1 MPKHVLTKH
10 PLTTLGLVVALILAF
25 CPAAKSEKLV
35 IGYSAVSALQL
46 PYWIAKDAG
55 LFRAEGLDS
64 DLVYVSSSPTMAQ
77 AMLGGNI
84 AISTANSQV
93 ITDIGM
99 QGGDL
104 VAVGA
109 GVNVIAFYVLA
120 PPEINSIKD
129 LKGKTVGV
137 TRFGSVSDF
146 AMRYLLQ
153 KYGLEPIRDV
163 PLVQIGGQPEQAA
176 ALSKRLIY
184 AAAISYPMVYVAEQA
199 GMKILTNLAKE
210 DVPFLHVGIT
220 TSRSF
225 LTNHRPQVKA
235 VLRAYSR
242 AVHFMYSR
250 KDSAK
255 AILARYSKISDPGMI
270 DGSLQYAYD
279 FLEKIP
285 LVKPQAFQSTLDES
299 AKKNPKAKQ
308 VRPEQFYDNSLVQ
321 EMVDEGFFKALWSEP
336 RK

>member
-1 MPKHVLTKH
+1 MSKKHLLLK
-10 PLTTLGLVVALILAF
+10 LGILFGLVFVLA
-25 CPAAKSEKLV
+25 PVVMAQKLM

-55 LFRAEGLDS
+55 LFRSEGLDS

-104 VAVGA
+104 VAIGA

-120 PPEINSIKD
+120 PPEISSIKD

-146 AMRYLLQ
+146 AIRHLLQ
-153 KYGLEPIRDV
+153 KYGLEPVRDV

-184 AAAISYPMVYVAEQA
+184 AAAISYPMAYVAEQA

-225 LTNHRPQVKA
+225 LAAHRPQAKA

-242 AVHFMYSR
+242 AVQFMYTR
-250 KDSAK
+250 KDNAK
-255 AILARYSKISDPGMI
+255 AILARYSKINDPGMI

-279 FLEKIP
+279 FLEKVP
-285 LVKPQAFQSTLDES
+285 LVKAQAFQLTLDES
-299 AKKNPKAKQ
+299 AKKNPRARQ
-308 VRPEQFYDNSLVQ
+308 VRAEQFYDNSLVQ
-321 EMVDEGFFKALWSEP
+321 ELIDEGFFKTLWPEL
-336 RK
+336 RKP